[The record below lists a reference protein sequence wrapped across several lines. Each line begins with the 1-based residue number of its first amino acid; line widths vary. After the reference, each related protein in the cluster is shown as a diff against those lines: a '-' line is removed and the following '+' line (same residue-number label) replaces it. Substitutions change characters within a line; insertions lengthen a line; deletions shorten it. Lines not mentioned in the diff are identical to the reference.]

1 MNVVSGD
8 ERGGGIGQYV
18 SSSRGLQLKMG
29 GSEGGAG
36 RRGVVYISS

>member
-1 MNVVSGD
+1 VNVVSGD

-18 SSSRGLQLKMG
+18 GSRTGLQLKMG
-29 GSEGGAG
+29 GSEGDAG